1 MRRALLY
8 LALSA
13 CGRFEFAERPDA
25 ASNAAIDA
33 AGCGDA
39 FCPDP
44 SFDGDGETSIDV
56 GGVDNTGFGH
66 HAIAERPDGRLVVVG
81 RTLTD
86 HLVVGL
92 LENGARDPQ
101 FGTAGIATIDL
112 GYADEVSDGVVVRPN
127 GKLAIAGASDEFG
140 VAAWV
145 SETGVLESSHVT
157 AIGVGSG
164 VFNGLAVDDADR
176 LAVAGQLRT
185 TTTGFDLMVAR
196 LLPTGAADPTFNG
209 GMLLQLDLFGG
220 DEFGFLAGLGPG
232 GTTYVVGQAFRG
244 AADFDGVLVRLLAD
258 GTRDPGYGSNGVASL
273 DLGGTERF
281 FDAAIAP
288 DGSSIAVGLAG
299 EDFVVARFTDS
310 GVSAGATRLPGE
322 MNSVAHSLAVLPD
335 GRIVLGG
342 SWKTPDVGVLLLLSP
357 AGEVLATYEVAQRIS
372 AIKLDHA
379 GRLLAVGDIE
389 GGAPSDIFI
398 TRLLV
403 R

>member
-1 MRRALLY
+1 LRRALLY
-8 LALSA
+8 LALGA
-13 CGRFEFAERPDA
+13 CGRIEFAERSD
-25 ASNAAIDA
+25 AAIDA
-33 AGCGDA
+33 PACGNA

-44 SFDGDGETSIDV
+44 SFDDDGDTRIDV
-56 GGVDNTGFGH
+56 GGVDNAGFGH
-66 HAIAERPDGRLVVVG
+66 HAIAERPDGRIVVAG

-101 FGTAGIATIDL
+101 LGTDGIATIDL
-112 GYADEVSDGVVVRPN
+112 GYADEVSDGVVVRPS
-127 GKLAIAGASDEFG
+127 GKLAIAGASDQFG

-145 SETGVLESSHVT
+145 SEMGVLESSHVT

-164 VFNGLAVDDADR
+164 VFNGLAVDASDR
-176 LAVAGQLRT
+176 LTVAGQVRT
-185 TTTGFDLMVAR
+185 TTTGFDLIVAR

-244 AADFDGVLVRLLAD
+244 AAEFDGVLVRLLSD
-258 GTRDPGYGSNGVASL
+258 GTRDPAYGINGVASL

-288 DGSSIAVGLAG
+288 DGSTVVVGLAD
-299 EDFVVARFTDS
+299 EDFVVARFTAD
-310 GVSAGATRLPGE
+310 GVAAGATRLPGE
-322 MNSVAHSLAVLPD
+322 MDSVALSVAVLPD
-335 GRIVLGG
+335 GRIVVGG
-342 SWKTPDVGVLLLLSP
+342 SWKTPDAGVLLFLSP
-357 AGEVLATYEVAQRIS
+357 AGDVLASYEVAQRIS

-379 GRLLAVGDIE
+379 GRLVAVGEID
-389 GGAPSDIFI
+389 GAGTDIFV
-398 TRLLV
+398 TRLFV

>member
-1 MRRALLY
+1 LLRRALLY
-8 LALSA
+8 FALSA
-13 CGRFEFAERPDA
+13 CGRIEFADRPDA
-25 ASNAAIDA
+25 DVDAAIDA
-33 AGCGDA
+33 AGCGNA

-44 SFDGDGETSIDV
+44 SFDGDGATTIDV

-66 HAIAERPDGRLVVVG
+66 HAIAERPDGRIVVVG

-92 LENGARDPQ
+92 REDGARDPQ

-112 GYADEVSDGVVVRPN
+112 GYADEVSDGVVIRPN
-127 GKLAIAGASDEFG
+127 GKLAIAGASDQFG

-145 SETGVLESSHVT
+145 SDIGALELSHVT
-157 AIGVGSG
+157 AIGAGSG
-164 VFNGLAVDDADR
+164 VFNGLAVDAADR
-176 LAVAGQLRT
+176 LTVAGQVRT

-209 GMLLQLDLFGG
+209 GMLLQLDVYGG
-220 DEFGFLAGLGPG
+220 DEFGALAGLGPD

-258 GTRDPGYGSNGVASL
+258 GTRDPAYGTDGVASL

-288 DGSSIAVGLAG
+288 DGSSIAVGLAD
-299 EDFVVARFTDS
+299 EDFVLARFTAA
-310 GVSAGATRLPGE
+310 GASAGATRLPRE
-322 MNSVAHSLAVLPD
+322 MDSVARSLVVLAD
-335 GRIVLGG
+335 GRIVIGG
-342 SWKTPDVGVLLLLSP
+342 SWKTPAVGVLLLVSP
-357 AGEVLATYEVAQRIS
+357 AGDVLGTYEVAQRIS

-379 GRLLAVGDIE
+379 GRLLAVGDID
-389 GGAPSDIFI
+389 GTASDIFV
-398 TRLLV
+398 TRLFV